1 MRIGSSA
8 RRLGRGSLV
17 LGCSLIVLGAVG
29 CAAQTS
35 PDLEVVAHV
44 PGYVLTVQDLVDRV
58 ARSPREL
65 GVQTRGVKIQGQLE
79 RRGVL
84 CAAPA
89 KPGATDPRCGAV
101 RAERHRF
108 GDGQGR
114 SIPLVLEDGVPV
126 IEGRRYVLDGA
137 VEVAPDEPERWLFRG
152 RVLAEVR

>member
-1 MRIGSSA
+1 M
-8 RRLGRGSLV
+8 
-17 LGCSLIVLGAVG
+17 IVLAALG

-35 PDLEVVAHV
+35 PDLEVITGV

-65 GVQTRGVKIQGQLE
+65 GVQTRGVKVQGVLE
-79 RRGVL
+79 RRGAL
-84 CAAPA
+84 CAAPS
-89 KPGATDPRCGAV
+89 KRGATDPSCGAI

-108 GDGQGR
+108 GDGQGG

-137 VEVAPDEPERWLFRG
+137 VEVAPDEPERWLFRA